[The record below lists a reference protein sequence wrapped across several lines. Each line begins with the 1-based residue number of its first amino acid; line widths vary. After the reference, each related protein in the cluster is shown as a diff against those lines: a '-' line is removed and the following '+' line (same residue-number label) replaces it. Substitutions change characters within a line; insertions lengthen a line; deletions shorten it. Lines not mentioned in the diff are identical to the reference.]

1 MNSDTLV
8 LRQIHPVMVQSGHI
22 ATQAFITSQAFTPT
36 GKDEGRLSVYNGAKY
51 SAEDAFAHYSEVL
64 KLVSVGVV
72 AVSVAECEAEGRN
85 VEEDNDP
92 FDGHTFIDYNGI
104 GKSELRRVAKT
115 LRDRAVQRGW
125 LFQRKEV

>member
-8 LRQIHPVMVQSGHI
+8 LRQIHPVLVQSGHI
-22 ATQAFITSQAFTPT
+22 ATQAFISSQAFTPT
-36 GKDEGRLSVYNGAKY
+36 SKDEGRLSVYNGAKF
-51 SAEDAFAHYSEVL
+51 SAESAFEHYMEEL

-104 GKSELRRVAKT
+104 SKSEIRRVAKT
-115 LRDRAVQRGW
+115 LRDRAVKRGW
-125 LFQRKEV
+125 LFQRREA